1 MAAGAR
7 FLQGKQLLG
16 QFFDER
22 AGGCYLYAAD
32 GEQLFLR
39 PKDTYDGAMPSGNS
53 VAALVFSRLSALTAE
68 ESWRQA
74 AEKQQAFMTASASQ
88 APEGSG
94 FFLWQLA
101 EAEASRGQLVI
112 TAGEGR
118 PVRAAA
124 SRRASETKAGRR
136 GQNTGKQRPA
146 CCRGAVYKGLPASR
160 AGPEILSLS
169 GAPVL
174 SRGGQPGRGQSSVLS
189 VKQRH
194 RHGHGDEVSH
204 RLCQKHSEHLV
215 LQKHRKKMNQRD
227 QNQYLA
233 ERWPESRC
241 VFALPKAMKVC
252 WQDTCRP
259 MSMTVPR

>member
-1 MAAGAR
+1 MTAP
-7 FLQGKQLLG
+7 
-16 QFFDER
+16 
-22 AGGCYLYAAD
+22 C
-32 GEQLFLR
+32 R
-39 PKDTYDGAMPSGNS
+39 PGNS

-68 ESWRQA
+68 ECWRQA

-101 EAEASRGQLVI
+101 KTEASRGQP
-112 TAGEGR
+112 GHYGGRGR

-146 CCRGAVYKGLPASR
+146 CCRGAVYKGLSASG

-169 GAPVL
+169 RSPVL
-174 SRGGQPGRGQSSVLS
+174 PRGGQPGRGQSSVLS

-194 RHGHGDEVSH
+194 RHGHGDEVGH
-204 RLCQKHSEHLV
+204 RLCQKHSEDLV
-215 LQKHRKKMNQRD
+215 LQKHRQKIDQRN
-227 QNQYLA
+227 QNQYLS
-233 ERWPESRC
+233 EDGQKSRWSSRC
-241 VFALPKAMKVC
+241 
-252 WQDTCRP
+252 R
-259 MSMTVPR
+259 RR